1 MNWEH
6 LENYKHTYQCA
17 RARNQ
22 EDPLGGMRALAGSEL
37 HIVVCLAAVW
47 LAGGWLAASQLESFH
62 VAVCLAAGW
71 LQAGQLTC
79 IPDYR
84 RDGHKAALGCVPLL
98 GLLIWMCLLMKDSP
112 INIDI
117 SSNSDTPSSKDIL
130 Y

>member
-1 MNWEH
+1 MNWEN
-6 LENYKHTYQCA
+6 LENCKNTYVQQCA

-22 EDPLGGMRALAGSEL
+22 EDPLRGMRALAGSEL
-37 HIVVCLAAVW
+37 HIVVCLAA
-47 LAGGWLAASQLESFH
+47 
-62 VAVCLAAGW
+62 GW

-79 IPDYR
+79 ISDYR

-98 GLLIWMCLLMKDSP
+98 GLLIWMSLLIKDSP

-117 SSNSDTPSSKDIL
+117 SSNSDIPINKDIL